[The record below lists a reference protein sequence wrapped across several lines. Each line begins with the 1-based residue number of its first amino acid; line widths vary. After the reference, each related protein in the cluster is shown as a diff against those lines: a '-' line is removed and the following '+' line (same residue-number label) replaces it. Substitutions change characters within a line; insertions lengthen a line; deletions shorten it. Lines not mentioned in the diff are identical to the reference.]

1 MAAILASRSKFS
13 WSFYHKKTPQKPVS
27 NRPIYLLGCIR
38 PCYFFF
44 GLPRTGV
51 HKLEEQSKALLS
63 NRLQSVP
70 TAQVT

>member
-1 MAAILASRSKFS
+1 MELLSQ
-13 WSFYHKKTPQKPVS
+13 KTPQKPVS

-51 HKLEEQSKALLS
+51 QKLEEQTKALLS
-63 NRLQSVP
+63 NRLQSVGS
-70 TAQVT
+70 TQVT